1 MGEEKTEEKNLFEK
15 LIEETEKEIKEICE
29 DGISVDNIKFLSE
42 MVDIH
47 KDLKNEKYWEE
58 KIDFMKYRNYGNYG
72 SNFDNYRDGSYG
84 RRYRDG
90 GYGNYGN
97 YGNYGE
103 YGARGYDTKYRGEQA
118 LDNAYQAYREY
129 SDSGNYGA
137 DNMEKIEMMTD
148 SLMDFV
154 EHIKKI
160 AKTPEEK
167 QFIEKKVQELSQ
179 M

>member
-1 MGEEKTEEKNLFEK
+1 MEEKTEEKNLCEM
-15 LIEETEKEIKEICE
+15 LIEETEKQIQEICDE
-29 DGISVDNIKFLSE
+29 GISVDNVKYLSE

-58 KIDFMKYRNYGNYG
+58 KIGLMRYRNYGNYG
-72 SNFDNYRDGSYG
+72 ANFDNYRDGSYG
-84 RRYRDG
+84 RRYRD
-90 GYGNYGN
+90 GN

-118 LDNAYQAYREY
+118 LDNVYQAYREY
-129 SDSGNYGA
+129 NDSGNYGA
-137 DNMEKIEMMTD
+137 DNMEKIEIMAD
-148 SLMDFV
+148 SLMDFI
-154 EHIKKI
+154 EHIKKT

-167 QFIEKKVQELSQ
+167 QFIDKKMQELSQ